1 LGHLNELSGGGFGSN
16 LIALSASLYFW
27 SVYKVSACARFLCKS
42 LISERKS
49 MGYQRISFFLKPVG
63 SEPVLFWGYFVEG
76 SGAHLAVLA
85 TAQAEVWKGE

>member
-1 LGHLNELSGGGFGSN
+1 
-16 LIALSASLYFW
+16 
-27 SVYKVSACARFLCKS
+27 
-42 LISERKS
+42 